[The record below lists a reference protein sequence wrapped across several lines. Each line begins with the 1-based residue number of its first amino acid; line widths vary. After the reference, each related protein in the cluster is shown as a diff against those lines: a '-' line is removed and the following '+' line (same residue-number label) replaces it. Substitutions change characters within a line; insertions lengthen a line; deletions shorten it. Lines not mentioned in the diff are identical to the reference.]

1 MLRKPRPEARIYRQN
16 TVSPLVHRPSISV
29 RRAMDSKNF
38 LCHTRVVVH
47 THTEDDMAISAHIEE
62 LSEKHRAIERK
73 IEEELSHPSSDELRI
88 AALKKEKLR
97 LKDEIAK
104 LKAETR
110 H

>member
-1 MLRKPRPEARIYRQN
+1 MDIRK
-16 TVSPLVHRPSISV
+16 
-29 RRAMDSKNF
+29 F
-38 LCHTRVVVH
+38 LCHTPIVVQSN
-47 THTEDDMAISAHIEE
+47 TEDDMAVSAHIEE